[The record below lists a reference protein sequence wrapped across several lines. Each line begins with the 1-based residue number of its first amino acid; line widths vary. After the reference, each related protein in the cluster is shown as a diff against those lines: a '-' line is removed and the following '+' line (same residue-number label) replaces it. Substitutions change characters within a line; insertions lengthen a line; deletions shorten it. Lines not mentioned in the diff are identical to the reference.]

1 MTDTPSD
8 TPLSA
13 LPEPVVEPPH
23 RWIPS
28 LVWLVPLLAALVGLS
43 LVVQSVMQRGPT
55 ITVSFATGEGIEPGK
70 TKVKN
75 KDVDIGEVKSI
86 HLAPDRS
93 KVLVSIELAKEAKDF
108 AVADTRFWVVRPRL
122 AGTSVS
128 GLGTLLSGSYI
139 GVDGGKSQDRRKDF
153 TGLED
158 PPVVASDLPGRRF
171 TLHADDIGSLDVGS
185 PIYFRR
191 IQVGHVESFALEPDG
206 RRITL
211 GVFVKSP
218 YDRFVTADS
227 RFWHASGVDLSVD
240 AGGVKLETQSLA
252 TILMGGVA
260 FETPIVTADSPPAET
275 GAQFVL
281 ATDHAAA
288 LKPPDGPPQVVL
300 LRFAQSVRGLSVG
313 ATVDFR
319 GVAIGTVHWIG
330 ISYDP
335 ATGDFTSPVVVELYP
350 DRLGAASSSLPNST
364 DKTLRST
371 RIAEMVRRGLRA
383 QLRSG
388 SLLTGQLYVALDF
401 FPDAAPARFDP
412 TLSPPE
418 LPTTP
423 GELEELTK
431 QVQAILRK
439 LDKIPFDTLG
449 DDTHRVMLG
458 VEASLKRMDTL
469 MQRTD
474 GEVLPEVRDALRD
487 MRKTLEATQADV
499 SADAPLQQDT
509 RAALRSVAEASRSLK
524 TLTDT
529 LERHPEA
536 LVRGKTGTDR

>member
-1 MTDTPSD
+1 MTDTPPAP
-8 TPLSA
+8 PLSA
-13 LPEPVVEPPH
+13 LPEPVVEPPR
-23 RWIPS
+23 RWRPS
-28 LVWLVPLLAALVGLS
+28 LVWLVPLLAALIGLS

-86 HLAPDRS
+86 HLTPDRS
-93 KVLVSIELAKEAKDF
+93 KVQVSVELAKEAEDF

-139 GVDGGKSQDRRKDF
+139 GVDGGQSKNRRKDF
-153 TGLED
+153 TGLEE
-158 PPVVASDLPGRRF
+158 PPVVASDVPGRRF
-171 TLHADDIGSLDVGS
+171 ILHADDIGSLDVGS

-206 RRITL
+206 RRISL
-211 GVFVKSP
+211 GIFVKSP
-218 YDRFVTADS
+218 YDRFVTVDS
-227 RFWHASGVDLSVD
+227 RFWHASGVDLSID

-260 FETPIVTADSPPAET
+260 FETPTVTETSSPAGA
-275 GAQFVL
+275 GAQFAL
-281 ATDHAAA
+281 AADHAAA

-300 LRFAQSVRGLSVG
+300 LRFAQSVRGLTVG

-335 ATGDFTSPVVVELYP
+335 ATGDFSSPVVVELYP
-350 DRLGAASSSLPNST
+350 DRLGAASSSLPSSQ
-364 DKTLRST
+364 DKELHSGQL
-371 RIAEMVRRGLRA
+371 AEMVRRGLRA
-383 QLRSG
+383 QLRTG

-401 FPDAAPARFDP
+401 FPDAAPVAFNPRLNP
-412 TLSPPE
+412 IE
-418 LPTTP
+418 LPTIA

-458 VEASLKRMDTL
+458 VEASLKRMDAV
-469 MQRTD
+469 MQRAN

-499 SADAPLQQDT
+499 AADAPLQQDT

-536 LVRGKTGTDR
+536 LVRGKTGADR